1 MQTKAQLPPTHI
13 DEIARRLVQTRA
25 SLGLTQAE
33 FGRRAGIAA
42 NTLNQWERAKGRPG
56 LDQALL
62 LCEAFGLTL
71 DWIYRGDPSGLP
83 FRVVSGFQK
92 RAS

>member
-1 MQTKAQLPPTHI
+1 MQEQRPAPATHI
-13 DEIARRLVQTRA
+13 DHIARRLVQTRL
-25 SLGLTQAE
+25 SLGLSQAE

-83 FRVVSGFQK
+83 FRIASGLQK